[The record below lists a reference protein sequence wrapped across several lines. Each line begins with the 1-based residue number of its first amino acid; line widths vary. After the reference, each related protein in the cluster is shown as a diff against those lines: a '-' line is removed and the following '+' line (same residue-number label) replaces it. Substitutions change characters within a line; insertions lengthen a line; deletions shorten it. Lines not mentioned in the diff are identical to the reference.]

1 MDSGS
6 GEVVTSPTPAKVASG
21 DGEQQ
26 PRCLG
31 LAVVGGILYS
41 ILSPKASPDVPRLA
55 NPVQLTSAI
64 GVEDYPTWSADGGRL
79 AYQSQQSG
87 NGDIWVTQP
96 GGGQPVNR
104 TAGHTGRDCCPSW
117 SPDGSQIAFWSDRDG
132 GGYFVMSALGGAARK
147 VISSQR
153 FSSPPQWS
161 ADGEELAGL
170 VTDGFVEIV
179 SMRTRE
185 SRRLAV
191 PSEMTAVMDLVP
203 QPVTVGIG
211 MRRAV
216 FSPDGTKLAYSRGR
230 RVANLWRVPIFEDRP
245 ATWADAQQLTF
256 DEAYIERVD
265 LSPDAERLLVQSD
278 RSGNMDLWVLP
289 RDGGEWMQV
298 TSEPTPDWYPR
309 WSPNGQDIAFFSYRT
324 GNREIWVMPVSGGP
338 AHQLTDGQATNT
350 ESWLPAWSPDGREI
364 AFSSSPAASIYVMP
378 SDGGKA
384 RQVTKRPEQDF
395 FPIGLR
401 TGNGSSSQ
409 LRTVCGEC
417 PPQAA
422 IPSP

>member
-26 PRCLG
+26 PQCLG

-104 TAGHTGRDCCPSW
+104 TAGHTGRDCYPSW

-191 PSEMTAVMDLVP
+191 PSEMTAVMDL
-203 QPVTVGIG
+203 
-211 MRRAV
+211 
-216 FSPDGTKLAYSRGR
+216 SWSSDGRFFAFVDGNPNLGRDALVDGPRGR
-230 RVANLWRVPIFEDRP
+230 RAGLRRDRRSNEGVESQFF
-245 ATWADAQQLTF
+245 TGWK
-256 DEAYIERVD
+256 
-265 LSPDAERLLVQSD
+265 SPLLRLQPGRKHGPMGAAHGAGRGAERQF
-278 RSGNMDLWVLP
+278 
-289 RDGGEWMQV
+289 
-298 TSEPTPDWYPR
+298 
-309 WSPNGQDIAFFSYRT
+309 PNR
-324 GNREIWVMPVSGGP
+324 
-338 AHQLTDGQATNT
+338 
-350 ESWLPAWSPDGREI
+350 
-364 AFSSSPAASIYVMP
+364 
-378 SDGGKA
+378 
-384 RQVTKRPEQDF
+384 
-395 FPIGLR
+395 
-401 TGNGSSSQ
+401 
-409 LRTVCGEC
+409 
-417 PPQAA
+417 
-422 IPSP
+422 